1 MGSSF
6 QSVVW
11 WKKPSGGLPAATPL
25 VKLTIDGKPVEAP
38 AGVSLLSAATAAGIY
53 IPALC
58 AHPDLPPSCQRGG
71 GDSGCNLCVVEIAGT
86 SGMRTSCAI
95 AVEEGMVVTTKSP
108 AIDKLRQERI
118 AKTLGNHPH
127 NCLTCPQREGCS
139 RTTCSFGNP
148 VEQRCCS
155 IFHTCELR
163 KVSDYIGIPATTPN
177 YKHIQLP
184 VIKDEPFYDR

>member
-1 MGSSF
+1 MGTRL

-11 WKKPSGGLPAATPL
+11 WKKPAGNATASGPL

-38 AGVSLLSAATAAGIY
+38 AGVSLLSAASAAGIY

-86 SGMRTSCAI
+86 AGMRTSCAI
-95 AVEEGMVVTTKSP
+95 AVEEGMAVTTKSP

-118 AKTLGNHPH
+118 AKTLG
-127 NCLTCPQREGCS
+127 S
-139 RTTCSFGNP
+139 
-148 VEQRCCS
+148 
-155 IFHTCELR
+155 
-163 KVSDYIGIPATTPN
+163 
-177 YKHIQLP
+177 
-184 VIKDEPFYDR
+184 